1 LKTIINILIATAV
14 GLGTAWAGGR
24 NGSAYGPISVL
35 LLCAILAFAVNWLV
49 YIPAAAAQTEKYYD
63 LTGSLTYLTVIAVAC
78 YLSAPLDLRAGMV
91 AVMVAV
97 WAMRLGSF
105 LFRRI
110 HADGKDVRFDQIKT
124 KPLKFLQAWTLQ
136 GTWVVLTAAS
146 ALVIITSDTRLPAD
160 GFLIVGFAM
169 WAAGFAIEV
178 VADQQK
184 SHFRAKAENKG
195 HFINVGLWRWSRHP
209 NYFGEI
215 LLWTGI
221 TVISLPLLSGWQWV
235 TLISPLFVTFLL
247 TKVSGIPML
256 DYNAKKRWGND
267 KDYQEYRARTPM
279 LIPRPPKD

>member
-1 LKTIINILIATAV
+1 MKPIITILIATAV
-14 GLGTAWAGGR
+14 GLGTAWAGGQ
-24 NGSAYGPISVL
+24 NGSAYGSISVF

-63 LTGSLTYLTVIAVAC
+63 LTGSLTYLTVIAFAC

-124 KPLKFLQAWTLQ
+124 KPLTFLQAWTLQ

-146 ALVIITSDTRLPAD
+146 ALVIITSDTRLPVD
-160 GFLIVGFAM
+160 GFLIIGFAM

-195 HFINVGLWRWSRHP
+195 RFINVGLWRWSRHP

-221 TVISLPLLSGWQWV
+221 TVISLPLLSGWQWA
-235 TLISPLFVTFLL
+235 TLISPIFVTFLL

-279 LIPRPPKD
+279 LIPRPPKN